1 MCVTDGGNTCSRMNT
16 YVLEAEILTGPWRL
30 VTYMKNFGEQAYFVN
45 LPSKFIGPDGRTAWL
60 CYSGNFATDWN
71 GNKIKVNPP
80 GTRYGLV
87 LQQIRLLG
95 PTP

>member
-1 MCVTDGGNTCSRMNT
+1 MNT
-16 YVLEAEILTGPWRL
+16 YVLEAETLVGPWRL